1 MNNFYILHDSQ
12 NTYYR
17 NPFGAVKLGTEI
29 SIVIES
35 QGCQQAFI
43 ELIHFDGHRQSIL
56 MEMFYKEGQNDI
68 CFFKTSFIATT
79 KGVLNYYFV
88 LKRQEQTIYYGNN
101 NEGLGGIGQI
111 YADNPKYYQITVYQ
125 DNLVPK
131 WYKEGIIYQIFVD
144 RFFNGNDNG
153 LVDNPKKNS
162 FIYGNWYDQPMY
174 IKDADG
180 KVLRWDF
187 FGGNLKGIMKKLDY
201 IKSLGVTTIY
211 LNPIFESSS
220 CHKYDTAN
228 YKNIDPMFGNDKIF
242 KCLCSEANKYGI
254 RIILDG
260 VFSHT
265 GSDSVYFNKNG
276 NYDSLGAY
284 QSKDS
289 KYYEWYR
296 FRDYPHDYESWWG
309 FENLPNVDEL
319 NPSYMDYIINKD
331 DSVLSKWMNL
341 GVSGWR
347 LDVADEL
354 PDEFIKAIK
363 SKIKKIKND
372 SVLVGEVWEDASNKV
387 SYGQKREYLYGDE
400 LDSVMGYTFRDIII
414 AFLNRGIDSHMLVKK
429 FMSLYEN
436 YPKENFYASMNI
448 IGTHD
453 TERIITMF
461 MNNYNDINIAK
472 SMVKLAVAF
481 QMTFPGV
488 PVIYYGDEVGLE
500 GQKDPDNRRTYPWNK
515 EDKDILSWYKR
526 LSGIRSNSL
535 VLKRG
540 ELRFFDTNADVICF
554 ERSYKNSKLLVII
567 NRNSNSSIKVE
578 FGEVKGHYRD
588 MLRDCKNDV
597 YYSAEGII
605 SVELKPAEVKLLV
618 KVF

>member
-68 CFFKTSFIATT
+68 CFFKTSFTATT

-88 LKRQEQTIYYGNN
+88 LKRQDQTLYYGNN
-101 NEGLGGIGQI
+101 NESLGGLGQI
-111 YADNPKYYQITVYQ
+111 YVENPKYYQITVYQ

-144 RFFNGNDNG
+144 RFYNGNDTG

-162 FIYGNWYDQPMY
+162 FIYGNWYDKPMY

-187 FGGNLKGIMKKLDY
+187 FGGNLKGIIKKLDY

-211 LNPIFESSS
+211 LNPIFESPS
-220 CHKYDTAN
+220 CHKYDTAS
-228 YKNIDPMFGNDKIF
+228 YKNIDPMFGDDEIF
-242 KCLCSEANKYGI
+242 KYLCTVANKYDI

-265 GSDSVYFNKNG
+265 GSNSVYFNKNG
-276 NYDSLGAY
+276 DYDSLGAY
-284 QSKDS
+284 QSKAS

-296 FRDYPHDYESWWG
+296 FRDYPNDYESWWG

-341 GVSGWR
+341 GASGWR

-363 SKIKKIKND
+363 HKIKKIKTD

-400 LDSVMGYTFRDIII
+400 LDSVMGYTFRDIIVG
-414 AFLNRGIDSHMLVKK
+414 FLNRNIDSHMLLKK
-429 FMSLYEN
+429 FMNLYEN

-448 IGTHD
+448 LGTHD

-461 MNNYNDINIAK
+461 MNNYNDENVAK

-488 PVIYYGDEVGLE
+488 PVIYYGDEAGLE

-540 ELRFFDTNADVICF
+540 ELKFFDTNADVICF
-554 ERSYKNSKLLVII
+554 ERSYKNSKILVVM
-567 NRNSNSSIKVE
+567 NRNSNGSIKVE

-588 MLRDCKNDV
+588 LLRDCKNDV

-605 SVELKPAEVKLLV
+605 SVELKPVEVKLLV
-618 KVF
+618 KVL

>member
-35 QGCQQAFI
+35 QGCQEAFI

-56 MEMFYKEGQNDI
+56 MEMFYKEGKKDI
-68 CFFKTSFIATT
+68 CFFKTSFTAIT

-88 LKRQEQTIYYGNN
+88 LKRQGQTLYYGNN
-101 NEGLGGIGQI
+101 NESLGGVGQI
-111 YADNPKYYQITVYQ
+111 YADSPKYYQITVYE

-144 RFFNGNDNG
+144 RFFNGNDTG

-162 FIYGNWYDQPMY
+162 FIYGNWYDKPMY
-174 IKDADG
+174 IKDAEG
-180 KVLRWDF
+180 KILRWDF
-187 FGGNLKGIMKKLDY
+187 FGGNLKGIIKKLDY

-211 LNPIFESSS
+211 LNPIFEAPS

-228 YKNIDPMFGNDKIF
+228 YKNIDPMFGDDHIF
-242 KCLCSEANKYGI
+242 KFLCSEANKHGI
-254 RIILDG
+254 RILLDG

-284 QSKDS
+284 QSKES

-296 FRDYPHDYESWWG
+296 FRDYPSDYESWWG

-319 NPSYMDYIINKD
+319 NPSYMDYIINKE

-341 GVSGWR
+341 GASGWR

-354 PDEFIKAIK
+354 PDQFIKAIK
-363 SKIKKIKND
+363 SKIKKLKD
-372 SVLVGEVWEDASNKV
+372 DAVLVGEVWEDASNKV
-387 SYGQKREYLYGDE
+387 SYGKRREYLYGDE

-414 AFLNRGIDSHMLVKK
+414 GFLNRNIDSHMLLKK
-429 FMSLYEN
+429 FMNLYEN
-436 YPKENFYASMNI
+436 YPKENFYASMNVL
-448 IGTHD
+448 GTHD

-461 MNNYNDINIAK
+461 INTYNDENIAK

-488 PVIYYGDEVGLE
+488 PVIYYGDEAGLQ
-500 GQKDPDNRRTYPWNK
+500 GQKDPDNRRTYPWDK

-540 ELRFFDTNADVICF
+540 ELKFFDTNADVICF
-554 ERSYKNSKLLVII
+554 ERSYNNSKILVVM
-567 NRNSNSSIKVE
+567 NRNSSNSIKVE

>member
-17 NPFGAVKLGTEI
+17 SPFGAVKLGTEI

-68 CFFKTSFIATT
+68 CFFKTSFTATT

-88 LKRQEQTIYYGNN
+88 LKREEQTLYYGNN
-101 NEGLGGIGQI
+101 NECLGGVGQI
-111 YADNPKYYQITVYQ
+111 YVENPKYYQITVYQ
-125 DNLVPK
+125 DNLVPQ

-144 RFFNGNDNG
+144 RFYNGNDTG

-162 FIYGNWYDQPMY
+162 FIYGNWYDKPMY
-174 IKDADG
+174 IKDANG

-187 FGGNLKGIMKKLDY
+187 FGGNLKGIIKKLDY

-211 LNPIFESSS
+211 LNPIFESPS

-228 YKNIDPMFGNDKIF
+228 YKNIDPMFGDDKIF
-242 KCLCSEANKYGI
+242 KCLCNTANKYGI

-265 GSDSVYFNKNG
+265 GSDSVYFNKNE

-284 QSKDS
+284 QSKES

-296 FRDYPHDYESWWG
+296 FRDYPNDYESWWG

-341 GVSGWR
+341 GASGWR

-363 SKIKKIKND
+363 HKIKKIKND
-372 SVLVGEVWEDASNKV
+372 AILVGEVWEDASNKV
-387 SYGQKREYLYGDE
+387 SYGQRREYLYGDE
-400 LDSVMGYTFRDIII
+400 LDSVMGYTFRDIIVG
-414 AFLNRGIDSHMLVKK
+414 FLNRNIDSHMLLKK
-429 FMSLYEN
+429 FMNLYEN

-448 IGTHD
+448 LGTHD

-461 MNNYNDINIAK
+461 MNNYNDENIAK

-488 PVIYYGDEVGLE
+488 PVIYYGDEAGLE

-540 ELRFFDTNADVICF
+540 GLKFFDTNADVICF
-554 ERSYKNSKLLVII
+554 ERSYKNSKILVVM
-567 NRNSNSSIKVE
+567 NRNASSSIKVE

-588 MLRDCKNDV
+588 LLRDFKNDV